1 MIYIEVIALIMI
13 LLLQFRSYNKSVLEI
28 NELSNLFPASEPG
41 PEAIQQVETNGNIV
55 DQLDIK
61 HANKTFT
68 MIIDATNA
76 YLSKNKGSADFN
88 IIKSIA
94 DRTAESQENKVSSS
108 LSLPLYLGLMG
119 TFIGVILGLAS
130 IAIGGFSMDNTD
142 VIIKELIRGVVL
154 AMIVSLL
161 GLALTTVL
169 NARIFKNAVAVRDVC
184 RNRYFNFLQAEL
196 LPNLDNN
203 LYAALDQFRKNMA
216 DFNDKFSKNLDFFD
230 SSFSDNI
237 KNLKETVL
245 GMSTQIEVVNKNT
258 AVQME
263 FLQELKKIGYNRM
276 AEANI
281 RVFDKIKDVG
291 PTLITFITE
300 QQKLTKNMEQAN
312 LFSEQISGLMN
323 RVSSFEEGVNNLGR
337 DLQQSDFLGGELIGV
352 VKKHLTAIEQKEYL
366 INDYAARSGSEVE
379 GYLKGALERI
389 RLLKNRIEIDF
400 EKAFDFD
407 AENNLMQNLKH
418 LKIIGENTTG
428 LSDKLEMQSTK
439 LMEDKLDVLIG
450 LLSKNNNRSD
460 DESAEG
466 LVKVKDK
473 GKDKDPKERTP
484 SQVEPK
490 RSWWNRFLKIKQL
503 DNDTA
508 A

>member
-1 MIYIEVIALIMI
+1 MIYIEGIALIII
-13 LLLQFRSYNKSVLEI
+13 LLLQFRSYNKSLLEI
-28 NELSNLFPASEPG
+28 DELSRLFPSSEIG
-41 PEAIQQVETNGNIV
+41 AEAIQLVEANGNLV

-61 HANKTFT
+61 HTNRTFM

-94 DRTAESQENKVSSS
+94 DRSVESQENKVSSS

-130 IAIGGFSMDNTD
+130 IAVSGFNLDNTD
-142 VIIKELIRGVVL
+142 VIIQELISGVVL

-161 GLALTTVL
+161 GLALTTIL
-169 NARIFKNAVAVRDVC
+169 NARIFKNAVAVRDIC
-184 RNRYFNFLQAEL
+184 RNRYLNFLQAEL

-203 LYAALDQFRKNMA
+203 LYSALDQFRANMA
-216 DFNDKFSKNLDFFD
+216 DFNVKFSKNLDFFD
-230 SSFSDNI
+230 SSFNDNI
-237 KNLKETVL
+237 KNLKETVV
-245 GMSTQIEVVNKNT
+245 GMSAQIEVVNKNT
-258 AVQME
+258 AVQLE

-291 PTLITFITE
+291 PTLINFITE

-312 LFSEQISGLMN
+312 AFSEQISGLMN

-366 INDYAARSGSEVE
+366 INDYAARSGNEVE

-389 RLLKNRIEIDF
+389 QLLKNRIEIDF

-428 LSDKLEMQSTK
+428 LNHKLEMQSTK
-439 LMEDKLDVLIG
+439 VMEEKLDVLID
-450 LLSKNNNRSD
+450 LLSKNNNRSYAASID
-460 DESAEG
+460 VVVARNG
-466 LVKVKDK
+466 
-473 GKDKDPKERTP
+473 GKKRTRTK
-484 SQVEPK
+484 VEPK
-490 RSWWNRFLKIKQL
+490 QSWWNRFLKIKQL